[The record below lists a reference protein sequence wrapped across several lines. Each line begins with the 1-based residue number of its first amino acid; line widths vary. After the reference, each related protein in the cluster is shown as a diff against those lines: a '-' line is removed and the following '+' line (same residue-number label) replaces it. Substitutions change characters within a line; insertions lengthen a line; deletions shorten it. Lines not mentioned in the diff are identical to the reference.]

1 MPHMKIIAAM
11 VVVTLVGGITGCT
24 GKAQDPRTVAAA
36 STSATP
42 STSAT
47 NYTANTF
54 PFIGPDGR
62 TVVGAAAFDKLIAV
76 PYKAPTGT
84 GTLTD
89 VGDAAVRQFFLN
101 RGLVARGSFD
111 KRYGP
116 IGPETS
122 ITSAFYLDAFKTMAD
137 PSLTDTS
144 SDGAFVQD
152 FLSVAEGPM
161 HQEMVTD
168 AVLTNTVLATT
179 DEQNGNRPTLEF
191 WTRVTETTT
200 DNGGQPSSQIRYF
213 NGGMSVEN
221 NDWLVTGWQEQD
233 ASSASGILYG
243 PVPSTSAS
251 PTS

>member
-1 MPHMKIIAAM
+1 MPNKRVVAAL
-11 VVVTLVGGITGCT
+11 VVASVVGGITGCS

-36 STSATP
+36 STSAAP
-42 STSAT
+42 SAAAT
-47 NYTANTF
+47 AYTAENF
-54 PFIGPDGR
+54 PFIEPDGR
-62 TVVGAAAFDKLIAV
+62 TVIGTTAFDKLIAV
-76 PYKAPTGT
+76 PYKAPTGA

-89 VGDAAVRQFFLN
+89 VGDAAVRQFFAN
-101 RGLVARGSFD
+101 RELVARGSFD

-122 ITSAFYLDAFKTMAD
+122 ITSAYYLDVYKTMAD

-144 SDGAFVQD
+144 NDGAFVQD
-152 FLSVAEGPM
+152 FLSVAEGPLR
-161 HQEMVTD
+161 QETVTD
-168 AVLTNTVLATT
+168 AVLTNSVLATT

-200 DNGGQPSSQIRYF
+200 GASGRPSSQIRYF

-221 NDWLVTGWQEQD
+221 GDWLITGWKEQD

-243 PVPSTSAS
+243 PVPSAS
-251 PTS
+251 VSSGD